1 MKHKI
6 YYFGILLGVFY
17 LTSCSKDKAPEKVSG
32 VLEFAAAGNHTFKI
46 EAKDIQAT
54 IMLVGAGGGGGG
66 GVVYNSGSST
76 GGGGGAG
83 AGEVKVFGNVNLQEN
98 VQYTVLVG
106 AGGEGGNASL
116 SGKNGQKSEISLL
129 QIPLYTALP
138 GKGGLS
144 NSPNSTPGGNGGE
157 GFPSGNKGGS
167 GEILDATWSGKAG
180 VGGTGGDNLSSKGK
194 GGNGGNGCAI
204 SNNEIESS
212 PQAGMSGANGYVRI
226 EWVGIK

>member
-1 MKHKI
+1 MKHSF
-6 YYFGILLGVFY
+6 YYFGILLGVF
-17 LTSCSKDKAPEKVSG
+17 LFTSCSKDTTPKKVSG
-32 VLEFAAAGNHTFKI
+32 VLEFTAAGEHTFKI
-46 EAKDIQAT
+46 DAKDIQAT
-54 IMLVGAGGGGGG
+54 ITLVGAGGGGGG

-76 GGGGGAG
+76 GGGGGGG

-98 VQYTVLVG
+98 VQYSILVG
-106 AGGEGGNASL
+106 VGGDGGNAGQ

-129 QIPLYTALP
+129 QIPLFTVLP

-144 NSPNSTPGGNGGE
+144 NSPNSTPGGSGGE

-167 GEILDATWSGKAG
+167 GEILDLTWSGKAG
-180 VGGTGGDNLSSKGK
+180 EGGTGGDNLSSK
-194 GGNGGNGCAI
+194 GNGGNGCAI